1 MKEGVS
7 GGPCSLEDLSVYSHL
22 SNNSIAKHSDEFK
35 SKDVSDGNMWRLETF
50 REHLA
55 ETRGAEGAAAWE
67 TRIKPA
73 MINAVVSSLK
83 CAVDMIENRKNSFDV
98 YGYDFVLDDDLRP
111 WLLEINASP
120 SMEHSTP
127 VTAELCPQAIDD
139 TIKVVVDVPEQIKK
153 NGGGGSNSNGGGNSS
168 NKNGGTGGGGTGGG
182 NSNNAGGGGNSAA
195 AAVVAETPGGAATGD
210 AAIAA
215 AADPSETAARAAVV
229 TGGAAGAEAK
239 AETGAAPADPAA
251 AAGGA
256 GGGGGAAGD
265 GGVGFGAV
273 IDVHDGLDRGRWE
286 LVCKDA
292 SYVPNPAYCGLE
304 LTVTGAG
311 IKPQQPKGRRKKIA
325 AGAAV

>member
-1 MKEGVS
+1 MFKPDLSGERVNKGVG

-67 TRIKPA
+67 KCIKPA

-139 TIKVVVDVPEQIKK
+139 TIKVVVDVPEQMKK
-153 NGGGGSNSNGGGNSS
+153 NGAGGSNSSNGGGD
-168 NKNGGTGGGGTGGG
+168 G
-182 NSNNAGGGGNSAA
+182 NENGGNSAA
-195 AAVVAETPGGAATGD
+195 AAVVAETSEVAATGD
-210 AAIAA
+210 VAIAA
-215 AADPSETAARAAVV
+215 ANPSQTAAGAAVV
-229 TGGAAGAEAK
+229 TEGAEAEAN
-239 AETGAAPADPAA
+239 AETGAAPAAPAA
-251 AAGGA
+251 AGRA
-256 GGGGGAAGD
+256 GGGGAAGD

-273 IDVHDGLDRGRWE
+273 IDIHDGLDRGRWE

-304 LTVTGAG
+304 LTVTGAR
-311 IKPQQPKGRRKKIA
+311 IKPRQPKGRRKKIA
-325 AGAAV
+325 TAAV